1 MVSIIIPTLNE
12 EKALP
17 ETLHHVLQQAG
28 SYEVIV
34 VDGGS
39 VDRTREIAENEPRVR
54 FVMAPRGRASQ
65 MNTGAQQATGEWLL
79 FLHADTILP
88 DRALIRLN
96 TLEGDVTVQAGG
108 FLHQFSGMD
117 WRLRILSYFNN
128 VRCRWSKV
136 IYGDQAMFVRRKLFE
151 RLGGFPS
158 QPWLEDVLFGRK
170 LANTVSPIL
179 LAPPVI
185 TDSRKFVQ
193 TGIWRSVARASFIL
207 LSLTLHL
214 PFSRTFFKDIR

>member
-1 MVSIIIPTLNE
+1 MISVIIPTFSE

-17 ETLHHVLQQAG
+17 ATLHNLSRQRGHF
-28 SYEVIV
+28 EVIV

-39 VDRTREIAENEPRVR
+39 MDHTGEIVRGEPRVR
-54 FVMAPRGRASQ
+54 FLTAPRGRASQ

-117 WRLRILSYFNN
+117 WRLRMLSYFNN

-136 IYGDQAMFVRRKLFE
+136 IYGDQAVFVRRKLFE
-151 RLGGFPS
+151 RLGGFPR

-170 LANTVSPIL
+170 LAHTVSPIL
-179 LAPPVI
+179 LASPV
-185 TDSRKFVQ
+185 
-193 TGIWRSVARASFIL
+193 
-207 LSLTLHL
+207 
-214 PFSRTFFKDIR
+214 